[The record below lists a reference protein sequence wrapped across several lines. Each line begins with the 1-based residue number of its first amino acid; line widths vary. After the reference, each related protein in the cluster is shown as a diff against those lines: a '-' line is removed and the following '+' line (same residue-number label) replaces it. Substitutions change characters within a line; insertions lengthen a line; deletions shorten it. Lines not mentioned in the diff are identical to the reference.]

1 MARHAPMARAGKC
14 VIGRERRVLVG
25 PLIAGAAI
33 HQGDALLKDPGDSGV
48 PARLDP
54 NRRAEAPQLVVRPVV
69 AGAPLGAGQPGREV
83 DADLTPVES
92 RAQRS
97 VVENVGAPHA
107 RAAGRRGGGRLGLPH
122 QGAYAVAREDRLAA
136 KPATLSFEQAASLP
150 VSALTALQAV
160 RNQAKVKA
168 GQRVMITGAGGGI
181 GTFAVQLAKA
191 RGASVTG
198 VCGPAKTDLVRS
210 IGADSVIDYTR
221 QEIDCDGIR
230 YDVII
235 DISGS
240 RPLHVLRRALAPRGT
255 LVLTG
260 GDSYDRPALTGMS
273 RQVRAPFLS
282 TFTAQRLRTF
292 LARENAADYQT
303 LAQLTESGALT
314 PVIDRTYPL
323 GEAAEAIRRIAA
335 GHATGKGIIII

>member
-1 MARHAPMARAGKC
+1 MKAIVQDGYGSAD
-14 VIGRERRVLVG
+14 ILQLREIDQPSPGDDEVLV
-25 PLIAGAAI
+25 
-33 HQGDALLKDPGDSGV
+33 QV
-48 PARLDP
+48 
-54 NRRAEAPQLVVRPVV
+54 
-69 AGAPLGAGQPGREV
+69 
-83 DADLTPVES
+83 
-92 RAQRS
+92 
-97 VVENVGAPHA
+97 
-107 RAAGRRGGGRLGLPH
+107 RAAGADPGVWHLMTGVPYLMRVIGFGFRRPKVPVRGLALAGVVAAAGP
-122 QGAYAVAREDRLAA
+122 GATRFQPGEEVFGTCRSGSFAEYAVAREDRLAV
-136 KPATLSFEQAASLP
+136 KPATLSFEQAAALP

-160 RNQAKVKA
+160 RDQAKVRA
-168 GQRVMITGAGGGI
+168 GQRVMIIGAGGGI

-198 VCGPAKTDLVRS
+198 VCGPAKANLVRS

-221 QEIDCDGIR
+221 QEIDRGGTR

-240 RPLHVLRRALAPRGT
+240 RPLSLLRRALTPRGT

-260 GDSYDRPALTGMS
+260 GDRYDRPVLTGMS

-282 TFTAQRLRTF
+282 MFTGQRLRTF

-303 LAQLTESGALT
+303 LAQLAESGAVT

-323 GEAAEAIRRIAA
+323 ADAADAIRRIAA
-335 GHATGKGIIII
+335 GHATGKGVITI